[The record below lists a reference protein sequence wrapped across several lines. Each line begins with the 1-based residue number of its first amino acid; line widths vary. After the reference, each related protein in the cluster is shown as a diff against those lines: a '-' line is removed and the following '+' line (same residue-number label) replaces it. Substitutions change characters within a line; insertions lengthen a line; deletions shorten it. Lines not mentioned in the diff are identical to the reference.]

1 MQVGTFMADTL
12 IRAAMTVL
20 EQGGAELDQTLGT
33 LPVPMYVADADGVI
47 TYFNRACVA
56 FAGRA
61 PQISHDRWCV
71 TWKLYSEAGA
81 FLPHDQCPMAVAIR
95 EGRAVRGVAAVAE
108 RPDGSRIRFTPY
120 PTPFFDQSGAV
131 AGAVNLLINV
141 AD

>member
-1 MQVGTFMADTL
+1 MQAGMFMADTF

-33 LPVPMYVADADGVI
+33 LPVPIYVADADGVI
-47 TYFNRACVA
+47 TYYNRACVA

-61 PQISHDRWCV
+61 PEAGRDRWSV
-71 TWKLYSEAGA
+71 TWKLYTDAGE

-108 RPDGSRIRFTPY
+108 RLTEAASASRPIRHHSSTRV
-120 PTPFFDQSGAV
+120 G
-131 AGAVNLLINV
+131 L
-141 AD
+141 